1 MAGFWSEKDRF
12 NLNATPTID
21 NTDME
26 PWSRPQIESLRG
38 ALVQAALSHEKKPDW
53 EAIAKMITAE
63 TQARIANGT
72 NVRGDKMQGRSAKA
86 VKDHAVKDYTFLL
99 DDAYLDCEEFEV
111 KVKDLEKKVKRLEG
125 DLHATEEETDALE
138 TERKEAKEEVKAKNR
153 EIRRLKDELDD
164 AQEAIT
170 AKDREIQRLAGPT
183 KTIQKMRRA
192 SP

>member
-1 MAGFWSEKDRF
+1 
-12 NLNATPTID
+12 
-21 NTDME
+21 ME
-26 PWSRPQIESLRG
+26 TTQ
-38 ALVQAALSHEKKPDW
+38 
-53 EAIAKMITAE
+53 TT
-63 TQARIANGT
+63 TQARTRAKT
-72 NVRGDKMQGRSAKA
+72 NYSLAELDKET
-86 VKDHAVKDYTFLL
+86 TFGGMGLVGVVL
-99 DDAYLDCEEFEV
+99 TATMRLRKIETTYFRQEAV